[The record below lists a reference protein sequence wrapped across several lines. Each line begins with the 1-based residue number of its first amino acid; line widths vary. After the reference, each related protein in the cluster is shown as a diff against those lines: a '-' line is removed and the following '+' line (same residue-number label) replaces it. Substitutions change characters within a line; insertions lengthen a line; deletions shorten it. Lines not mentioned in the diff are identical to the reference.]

1 MADTAQLNIDGTTY
15 ELPVVVG
22 TEGERGLDVSKLR
35 GSSGHI
41 TLDKGYNNTGE
52 CRSAVT
58 YVDGERGILR
68 YRGIPIEQ
76 LAEKATFLETAW
88 LLIYGELP
96 TRDQLKNWSALFTQH
111 EMIHEG
117 LYHHFDGFPAT
128 GHPMAILSA
137 MINAAGCYEP
147 GLMEMESSPDAF
159 QLSAA
164 RLMSKLRTIAA
175 AAYKTSIGQPI
186 VYPKPRLDYCS
197 NFLHMMFSIPFAD
210 YEPGPDT
217 VAALQRILIVHAD
230 HEQNC
235 SSSTVRMVA
244 SSGAN
249 LYASCAAGVCALWGP
264 LHGGAN
270 QAVVE
275 MLQYLHDNNVDLTDY
290 IARVKTKGSGLR
302 LMGFGHRVYKNFD
315 PRARIMKETADQ
327 LLAKMKRVDPLLE
340 IAKRLEEVALED
352 PYFVERKLYPNVDF
366 YSGVI
371 FRVLGIPVNMFTVM
385 FAMGRMPGWIAHWKE
400 ARETNNG
407 LCRPRQIYEGPAIRD
422 YVPMDDRP
430 AEGGLVPT
438 TGGTAPAR
446 L

>member
-1 MADTAQLNIDGTTY
+1 MPETAKLSIGDTSYD
-15 ELPVVVG
+15 LPVVVG
-22 TEGERGLDVSKLR
+22 TEGERGLDISRLR
-35 GSSGHI
+35 DSSSHI
-41 TLDKGYNNTGE
+41 VLDGGYNNTGE
-52 CRSAVT
+52 CRSAIT

-76 LAEKATFLETAW
+76 LAEKSTFLETAW

-96 TRDQLKNWSALFTQH
+96 THEQLKCWSALFTKH

-137 MINAAGCYEP
+137 MINAAGCYDP
-147 GLMEMESSPDAF
+147 SLMEMEASPGAF

-197 NFLHMMFSIPFAD
+197 NFLHMMFSLPYAD
-210 YEPGPDT
+210 YEPGLDT

-275 MLQYLHDNNVDLTDY
+275 MLQYLHDNSVDPSDY
-290 IARVKTKGSGLR
+290 VARVKQKDSGLR

-315 PRARIMKETADQ
+315 PRARIMKETADV
-327 LLAKMKRVDPLLE
+327 LLAKLKRTDPLLE
-340 IAKRLEEVALED
+340 IAKRLEEIAVND
-352 PYFVERKLYPNVDF
+352 QYFIERRLYPNVDF
-366 YSGVI
+366 YSGI
-371 FRVLGIPVNMFTVM
+371 ILRAMGIPTDMFTVM

-400 ARETNNG
+400 ARDTNNG
-407 LCRPRQIYEGPAIRD
+407 LCRPRQIYEGPAVRD
-422 YVPMDDRP
+422 YVPVGDRP
-430 AEGGLVPT
+430 QGCEALGDGSGCP
-438 TGGTAPAR
+438 PCK
-446 L
+446 

>member
-1 MADTAQLNIDGTTY
+1 MI
-15 ELPVVVG
+15 VG

-35 GSSGHI
+35 STTGHI

-52 CRSAVT
+52 CRSAIT

-76 LAEKATFLETAW
+76 LAEKSTFLETAW

-96 TRDQLKNWSALFTQH
+96 TREQLSCWSALFTKH

-137 MINAAGCYEP
+137 MINAAGCYDP
-147 GLMEMESSPDAF
+147 RLIEMEASPEAF
-159 QLSAA
+159 QVSAA

-175 AAYKTSIGQPI
+175 AAYKASIGQPI

-197 NFLHMMFSIPFAD
+197 NFLHMMFSIPFLD

-275 MLQYLHDNNVDLTDY
+275 MLQYLHDNDVDLADY
-290 IARVKTKGSGLR
+290 VARVKQKGSGLR

-315 PRARIMKETADQ
+315 PRARIMKATADT
-327 LLAKMKRVDPLLE
+327 LLAKLKRVDPLLE
-340 IAKRLEEVALED
+340 IAKRLEEIALED
-352 PYFVERKLYPNVDF
+352 PYFVERRLYPNVDF
-366 YSGVI
+366 YSGI
-371 FRVLGIPVNMFTVM
+371 ILRAMGIPTNMFTVM

-400 ARETNNG
+400 ARETDNG
-407 LCRPRQIYEGPAIRD
+407 LCRPRQIYEGPAVHD
-422 YVPMDDRP
+422 YVPVEQRVESCEAPGDG
-430 AEGGLVPT
+430 EGCP
-438 TGGTAPAR
+438 PCR
-446 L
+446 